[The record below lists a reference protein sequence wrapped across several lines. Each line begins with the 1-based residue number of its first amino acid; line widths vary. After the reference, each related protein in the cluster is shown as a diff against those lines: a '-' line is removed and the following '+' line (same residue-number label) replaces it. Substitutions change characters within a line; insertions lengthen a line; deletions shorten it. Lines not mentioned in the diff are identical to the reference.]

1 MDSPNKEY
9 LIRLLDDPDDLV
21 FQSVSDQIMEI
32 GPSMI
37 PILESALRKAG
48 NRLQHERLEEL
59 IHRLQYEELQSDVKK
74 WIKDPRQDLLTGV
87 SLMTRFQFPD
97 TGREIL
103 AGMLK
108 PIRDEIWLELNDQ
121 LTAIEKIRI
130 VNHILFIKREFRLNE
145 QHPES
150 PGNNFVN
157 RIIETGTA
165 NEYSLTLFYG
175 LICQELGLPVFA
187 VQIPDY
193 PILAYLD
200 IPILPE
206 SGVIPSLFDTLF
218 YINPANGGS
227 MHSHQDISDYLVR
240 KTIPME
246 PVFYMPVANSVF
258 IRICLERL
266 AIDYENYNNPR
277 RARQTRVLIS
287 LCK

>member
-1 MDSPNKEY
+1 MNSPNKEY
-9 LIRLLDDPDDLV
+9 LTRLLDDPDELV
-21 FQSVSDQIMEI
+21 FQSVSKQIMEI

-37 PILESALRKAG
+37 PILETALKTAP
-48 NRLQHERLEEL
+48 NRLQHERFEEL
-59 IHRLQYEELQSDVKK
+59 IHRLQFEELKSDLKK
-74 WIKDPRQDLLTGV
+74 WKNDPRQDLLTGV
-87 SLMTRFQFPD
+87 FLMTRFQFPD
-97 TGREIL
+97 TDRETI
-103 AGMLK
+103 AEVIK

-130 VNHILFIKREFRLNE
+130 VNHILFVKREFKLNE

-150 PGNNFVN
+150 PGNNFIN

-165 NEYSLTLFYG
+165 NEFSLTLFYG

-187 VQIPDY
+187 VEIPDY

-200 IPILPE
+200 VPLLPE
-206 SGVIPSLFDTLF
+206 SGINPALFDTFF

-227 MHSHQDISDYLVR
+227 MHSQQDITDYLMR
-240 KTIPME
+240 KTIPLE
-246 PVFYMPVANSVF
+246 PVFYMPVTNCGF

-266 AIDYENYNNPR
+266 AVDYENYNNPR
-277 RARQTRVLIS
+277 RARQARVLLS